1 MLKKHGQLFLTLVT
15 LFDSL
20 VIFFSWFAA
29 YFVHFKTSF
38 GPPPR
43 QGIPEIEVYLFA
55 LIPVWIV
62 FMFSIRICG
71 LYQPLRGKTISTEFF
86 KIIQVTFLAI
96 IILAALTFFYR
107 EESFS
112 RFVAIYFFAFVTV
125 LMATSHLLVRIILA
139 KIRSLGLN
147 VRHILIAG
155 TGDLAQSVA
164 DKISLHSEYGFNIVG
179 FVTDDPKKVNGE
191 IDGIR
196 IIGSFRE
203 IPVVINKY
211 GIDQLFIALPLN
223 EHDLM
228 EKVLDYLGEET
239 IDIKVVPDLL
249 KFMNFQSG
257 VEDLDGLPIVNLTE
271 SPLHGWNLVVK
282 RLSDVLFS
290 SIFIFVSSPFLIFLA
305 ILIKL
310 ESVGPVIYRQTRVGL
325 DGNIFEMFKF
335 RSMRMGAEEKTGP
348 VWASK
353 MDDRRTRLG
362 TFLRKTSLDELPQ
375 LFNVLLGDMSLV
387 GPRPER
393 QVFVD
398 EFKKTIPK
406 YMLRLKMK
414 AGLTGWAQVNGW
426 RGNTSLEK
434 RIEFDLY
441 YIKNWSLSLDIKI
454 IALTFWKGFVNQH
467 AY

>member
-1 MLKKHGQLFLTLVT
+1 MLKKHGQLFLTLIT

-20 VIFFSWFAA
+20 VIFFSWVAA
-29 YFVHFKTSF
+29 FYVHFKTSL

-43 QGIPEIEVYLFA
+43 HATPEIDIYLFA

-62 FMFSIRICG
+62 FMLSIRICR
-71 LYQPLRGKTISTEFF
+71 LYQPLRGKPLSTEIF
-86 KIIQVTFLAI
+86 KIIQVTSLSI
-96 IILAALTFFYR
+96 ITLAALTFFYR

-112 RFVAIYFFAFVTV
+112 RFVAVYFFVFVTAS
-125 LMATSHLLVRIILA
+125 MAASHLLVRLFLA

-147 VRHILIAG
+147 VRHILIVG

-179 FVTDDPKKVNGE
+179 FVTDDPKKINGD
-191 IDGIR
+191 INGIR
-196 IIGSFRE
+196 IIGSFSE

-211 GIDQLFIALPLN
+211 GIDQLFIALPLS
-223 EHDLM
+223 EHDVM
-228 EKVLDYLGEET
+228 ETVLDCLGEET
-239 IDIKVVPDLL
+239 VDIKVVPDLL

-282 RLSDVLFS
+282 RFSDILFS
-290 SIFIFVSSPFLIFLA
+290 SIFIFVSSPLLIFLG
-305 ILIKL
+305 IIIKL

-325 DGNIFEMFKF
+325 DGNVFEMLKF
-335 RSMRMGAEEKTGP
+335 RSMRIGAEEETGP
-348 VWASK
+348 IWASK
-353 MDDRRTRLG
+353 GDDRRTRLG
-362 TFLRKTSLDELPQ
+362 TFLRKTSMDELPQ

-434 RIEFDLY
+434 RIEFDIY
-441 YIKNWSLSLDIKI
+441 YIKNWSLVLDIKI
-454 IALTFWKGFVNQH
+454 IVLTFWKGFVNPN